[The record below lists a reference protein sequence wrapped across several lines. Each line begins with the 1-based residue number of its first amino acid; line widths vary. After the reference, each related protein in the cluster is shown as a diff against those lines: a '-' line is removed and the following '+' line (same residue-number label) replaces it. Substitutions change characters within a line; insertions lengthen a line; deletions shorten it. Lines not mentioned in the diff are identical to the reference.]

1 MGLETCMWVENYFIC
16 IHIELRPNINAKMGL
31 SNIFKKSESLGKKS
45 LNTFLQVNKYDDP
58 KNAMELIGHIC
69 TAAKD
74 IDFTDELYP
83 IMELLWDMED
93 EREAKKFAWN
103 DDLFSKIYNV
113 LQQLEKSYLDNT
125 YQLKIA
131 VSGGYSAGK
140 STFMNMLIGEKEF
153 LPTDMNP
160 TSLVNTYI
168 NFNNKISKPVVRG
181 ENIKNDLVLLDEDV
195 LASIRHDT
203 QNAKAIA
210 NVLRRLI
217 IDVACKNYLDGI
229 TFIDTPGY
237 DNSLTVN
244 RENGTTDK
252 DTAGKAFKDAD
263 VIFWCANIGKQV
275 TEEDL
280 KFIGENGGDEK
291 PVVILLSRMKSKAS
305 SDIPSIVKS
314 CYNTATKRLKNVM
327 DVIAFDKDASL
338 DEVYSYKRNSMSA
351 LFEGIKDDYQETV
364 LELCRFTIEDFF
376 NEEMSKSKELQ
387 SDLKKKYNEVVEKLN
402 EARKNSSSLSE
413 DNKDWNNE
421 LRKIIIDSYNN
432 MMQVADNIAIAS
444 SYAIDSFEEF
454 YDNVSYW
461 DGHDH
466 DCFSNTLT
474 PILKKGLTSYQKCC
488 NKHNEAIQHKYF
500 EEEWRKEI
508 YQHFVSLSEDF
519 AESDPW
525 GVDDYENKKQEL
537 NNGMA
542 EEKRCQQC
550 INKYQPKMLDMLV
563 KVNEKCADKR
573 RKHYRNLE
581 TLAKTEE
588 RDIFSAI
595 TGGNMERFIHAFH
608 TGVELTLCNNLGYNV
623 LTWIA
628 SCGSTEMIEF
638 LLMHKDDKG
647 GIDMGIK
654 DKNGMNIMEAAV
666 VAHNKQACQLL
677 QKSIPSLR
685 IPTKRMEE
693 LARQNDF
700 TSWIKTL

>member
-1 MGLETCMWVENYFIC
+1 MY
-16 IHIELRPNINAKMGL
+16 MGL
-31 SNIFKKSESLGKKS
+31 SNIFKKSEALGKKNLKTS
-45 LNTFLQVNKYDDP
+45 LQVNKYDDP

-74 IDFTDELYP
+74 IDFNDEFSP
-83 IMELLWDMED
+83 IMDILFEMED
-93 EREAKKFAWN
+93 EREAKKFAWT

-181 ENIKNDLVLLDEDV
+181 ENIKNNLVLLDEDV

-217 IDVACKNYLDGI
+217 IDIPCKNYLDGI

-252 DTAGKAFKDAD
+252 ETAGKAFKDAE

-280 KFIGENGGDEK
+280 KFIRENGGEEK

-305 SDIPSIVKS
+305 SDIPGIVKS
-314 CYNTATKRLKNVM
+314 CYNTAAGKLKNVM

-351 LFEGIKDDYQETV
+351 LFSTIKAKYNDTV
-364 LELCRFTIEDFF
+364 LELCEFTINYLYE
-376 NEEMSKSKELQ
+376 EEMSKSKELQ
-387 SDLKKKYNEVVEKLN
+387 SNQKKEYDEVIEKLK
-402 EARKNSSSLSE
+402 EARKNSSSLS
-413 DNKDWNNE
+413 DNNKDWNKD
-421 LRKIIIDSYNN
+421 LHQIIIDSYNEV
-432 MMQVADNIAIAS
+432 MQAADNITASS
-444 SYAIDSFEEF
+444 SYAIDAFEKF
-454 YDNVSYW
+454 YNGVQDFDENDHWGTSSVLNKAMSNARYSY
-461 DGHDH
+461 G
-466 DCFSNTLT
+466 
-474 PILKKGLTSYQKCC
+474 QAC
-488 NKHNEAIQHKYF
+488 NKHNAAIKYTYYK
-500 EEEWRKEI
+500 EEWRNEI
-508 YQHFVSLSEDF
+508 YEHFVSVSKALDEQDPYDVDYYEDCKKRLSD
-519 AESDPW
+519 
-525 GVDDYENKKQEL
+525 
-537 NNGMA
+537 GMA

-550 INKYQPKMLDMLV
+550 ITKYQPKVLEMLV
-563 KVNEKCADKR
+563 KVDGMCADKR
-573 RKHYRNLE
+573 KKHYRNLE
-581 TLAKTEE
+581 MLEKTIE
-588 RDIFSAI
+588 RDVFTAI
-595 TGGNMERFIHAFH
+595 TSGNMERFILAFH
-608 TGVELTLCNNLGYNV
+608 TGVELANCNSLGYNV

-628 SCGSTEMIEF
+628 ICGSTEMVEF
-638 LLMHKDDKG
+638 LLKHKDDKTG
-647 GIDMGIK
+647 VDLTIK
-654 DKNGMNIMEAAV
+654 DKHGLNIMEAAAI
-666 VAHNKQACQLL
+666 AHNKQACQLL
-677 QKSIPSLR
+677 HKAIPSLR
-685 IPTKRMEE
+685 IPAKRMEE
-693 LARQNDF
+693 LAQKNDF

>member
-1 MGLETCMWVENYFIC
+1 MY
-16 IHIELRPNINAKMGL
+16 MGL
-31 SNIFKKSESLGKKS
+31 SNIFKKSEALGKKNLKTS
-45 LNTFLQVNKYDDP
+45 LQVNKYDDP

-74 IDFTDELYP
+74 IDFNDEFSP
-83 IMELLWDMED
+83 ILDILFEMED
-93 EREAKKFAWN
+93 EREAKKFAWT

-181 ENIKNDLVLLDEDV
+181 ENIKNNLVLLDEDV

-217 IDVACKNYLDGI
+217 IDVPCKNYLDGI

-252 DTAGKAFKDAD
+252 ETAGKAFKDAE

-280 KFIGENGGDEK
+280 KFIRENGGDEK

-305 SDIPSIVKS
+305 SDIPGIVKS
-314 CYNTATKRLKNVM
+314 CYNTAANKLKNVM

-351 LFEGIKDDYQETV
+351 LFSKIKAKYNDTV
-364 LELCRFTIEDFF
+364 LELCEFTINYLYE
-376 NEEMSKSKELQ
+376 EEMSKSKELQ
-387 SDLKKKYNEVVEKLN
+387 SNQKKEYDEVIEKLK
-402 EARKNSSSLSE
+402 EARKNSSSLS
-413 DNKDWNNE
+413 DNNKDWNKD
-421 LRKIIIDSYNN
+421 LHQIIIDSYNEV
-432 MMQVADNIAIAS
+432 MQAADNITSSS
-444 SYAIDSFEEF
+444 SYAIDAFEKF
-454 YDNVSYW
+454 YNGVQDFDENDHWGTSSVLNKAMSNARYSY
-461 DGHDH
+461 G
-466 DCFSNTLT
+466 
-474 PILKKGLTSYQKCC
+474 QAC
-488 NKHNEAIQHKYF
+488 NKHNEAIKYQYYN
-500 EEEWRKEI
+500 EEWRKEV
-508 YQHFVSLSEDF
+508 YQHFVTVSNALDEQDIYDVDYYEDCKKRLSD
-519 AESDPW
+519 
-525 GVDDYENKKQEL
+525 
-537 NNGMA
+537 GMA

-550 INKYQPKMLDMLV
+550 ITKYQPKVLEMLV
-563 KVNEKCADKR
+563 KVDGMCADKR
-573 RKHYRNLE
+573 KKHYRNLE
-581 TLAKTEE
+581 MLEKTDE
-588 RDIFSAI
+588 RDVFTAI
-595 TGGNMERFIHAFH
+595 TSGNMERFILAFH
-608 TGVELTLCNNLGYNV
+608 TGVELANCNSLGYNV

-628 SCGSTEMIEF
+628 ICGSTEMVEF
-638 LLMHKDDKG
+638 LLKHKDDKTG
-647 GIDMGIK
+647 VDLTIK
-654 DKNGMNIMEAAV
+654 DKHGLNIMEAAAI
-666 VAHNKQACQLL
+666 AHNKQACQLL
-677 QKSIPSLR
+677 HKAIPSLR
-685 IPTKRMEE
+685 IPAKRMEE
-693 LARQNDF
+693 LAQKNDF